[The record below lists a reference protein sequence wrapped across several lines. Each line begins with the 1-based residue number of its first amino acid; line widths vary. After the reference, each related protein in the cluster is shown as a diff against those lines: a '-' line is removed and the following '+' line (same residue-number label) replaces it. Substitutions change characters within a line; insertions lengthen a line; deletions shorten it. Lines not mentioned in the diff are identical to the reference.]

1 MVTLAY
7 PWLLV
12 FLGLLLLLH
21 RLLPA
26 YRQARTGLVVPF
38 LGRLAHLTGQQPA
51 PGAVVVRPPL
61 LQQVFLWSVWV
72 CLILALARP
81 QWLEPPLTKTLP
93 TRDLLLAVD
102 LSGSMD
108 TQDFTD
114 ASGKKADR
122 LTAVKQVLDEFL
134 ARRKGDR
141 VGLIFFGSAAFVQA
155 PFTEDLEVCRTLLD
169 EAQVRMAG
177 PKTVFGD
184 AIGLAITIFERAAD
198 VQERVLIVLTDGNDT
213 DSKVPPVRAAE
224 IARDKKITIYA
235 VAVGDPSAAGEEKLD
250 EETLKTVAVTT
261 GGRYYHASDRAA
273 LADIYTQL
281 DALPTRP
288 VQTISHRPRRDL
300 FHWPLAAGL
309 VLSLAYHLA
318 WAVRHAWSRQPAAV
332 AAVPT
337 VTTSIFAAAMG
348 LGQFHFLRPWWLLA
362 LVPALLLVW
371 AIHRQQD
378 AVRPWRGVIAAHL
391 LPHLLISGG
400 PQHRLQPV
408 HLLLLAWLLA
418 ILAVSG
424 PTWRLEPA
432 PFAEDTAALVIAIEV
447 TPTMTAQDVQ
457 PSRLARAAQ
466 KIHDVLAKR
475 PGTQTALVAYAGS
488 AHLVM
493 PLTRDASLIEGSAAE
508 LSPAIMPV
516 EGDVAGQALALANQ
530 QLQKSRQRGSIL
542 LVTDSVA
549 AEQLPLLTAYRQ
561 NGGAP
566 VHILAVAGEPGV
578 PLPPDSPPAPA
589 LDRVALE
596 KAASAAGA
604 SLTLVSPDDSDVQ
617 RLVRH
622 VATSISA
629 AQVADA
635 SVRWQDAGYWL
646 VPAVTL
652 LALVWFRPG
661 WVVPWQ

>member
-1 MVTLAY
+1 MFTLAY

-12 FLGLLLLLH
+12 LLGLPLLLG

-26 YRQARTGLVVPF
+26 YRQRRAGLAVPF
-38 LGRLAHLTGQQPA
+38 LDRLVSLTGQQPA
-51 PGAVVVRPPL
+51 PGAVIAHPPL
-61 LQQVFLWSVWV
+61 VQRVCLWGVWA

-81 QWLEPPLTKTLP
+81 QWLEAPISKTLP

-102 LSGSMD
+102 LSGSME

-114 ASGKKADR
+114 ASGQRVDR

-134 ARRKGDR
+134 ARRQGDR

-155 PFTEDLEVCRTLLD
+155 PFTEDLEACRALLG

-184 AIGLAITIFERAAD
+184 AIGLAITVFARTAGL
-198 VQERVLIVLTDGNDT
+198 QERVLIVLTDGNDT
-213 DSKVPPVRAAE
+213 DSKVPPARAAA
-224 IARDKKITIYA
+224 IARDQKITIYP
-235 VAVGDPSAAGEEKLD
+235 VAVGDPTAAGEEKLD
-250 EETLKTVAVTT
+250 EETLKTVATTT
-261 GGRYYHASDRAA
+261 GGQYYHASDRAA
-273 LADIYTQL
+273 LADIYTRL

-300 FHWPLAAGL
+300 FHWPVGAGL

-318 WAVRHAWSRQPAAV
+318 WALRHAWSRPPSVPAPAV
-332 AAVPT
+332 T
-337 VTTSIFAAAMG
+337 VSVFAAATG
-348 LGQFHFLRPWWLLA
+348 LGQLHFLRPWWLLA

-371 AIHRQQD
+371 AVRRWQD
-378 AVRPWRGVIAAHL
+378 VARPWRGVIAPHL
-391 LPHLLISGG
+391 LPHLLIGG
-400 PQHRLQPV
+400 EPQRHLRPA
-408 HLLLLAWLLA
+408 HLLLLVWLLA

-432 PFAEDTAALVIAIEV
+432 LFAEDTAALVIAIEV
-447 TPTMTAQDVQ
+447 TPTMLAQDVQ

-466 KIHDVLAKR
+466 KLHDLLAQR
-475 PGTQTALVAYAGS
+475 PGTQTALVAYSGS

-493 PLTRDASLIEGSAAE
+493 PLTHDASLIEGSAAE

-516 EGDVAGQALALANQ
+516 EGDVAGQALVLANQ
-530 QLQKSRQRGSIL
+530 QLQKAGLQGSVL

-549 AEQLPLLTAYRQ
+549 ADQLPLLTTYHQ
-561 NGGAP
+561 QGGVP
-566 VHILAVAGEPGV
+566 VHLLAVAGEPGV

-589 LDRVALE
+589 LDRTALGQ
-596 KAASAAGA
+596 AASAAGA
-604 SLTLVSPDDSDVQ
+604 SLTLVSPDDSDVR
-617 RLVRH
+617 RLARH
-622 VATSISA
+622 VATSVRTAPPAEASA
-629 AQVADA
+629 
-635 SVRWQDAGYWL
+635 RWQDAGYWL
-646 VPAVTL
+646 VPILAL

-661 WVVPWQ
+661 WVVSWQ